1 MDLHRHPYGPQIL
14 LLLRTAM
21 IVFIATVVIGI
32 LNGIDAIEFSHKV
45 LLTHVHVGT
54 LGWLTLSVFAAAIW
68 LFGDPGSAGWRA
80 SAPRVLAPT
89 AAVAVV
95 AYNLAFLTTIGY
107 VRPIIGALTLAV
119 IVAFLI
125 WAAVQGSATGMST
138 VKWGFL
144 VALASS
150 VTGGVV
156 GVLWGI
162 LLASNGDVRALPT
175 DGEGAHPATMVV
187 GFLVPVATALIEWW
201 LRPEEVTARTSR
213 GGFVQIILLFLGGLS
228 LAIGVL
234 LDVLPLI
241 LLNLPF
247 EIVAVVIFL
256 VRNRRSLMEVSFAK
270 PTATPFLAAGAV
282 WIVVNLGM
290 LFYLISNYAED
301 FEQTPARLMLALDHT
316 MFIGVMTNALL
327 GFLLVATG
335 ARRDE
340 VLPWAD
346 RVAFWLMN
354 VGLAGFWFGLVLDDA
369 APKRL
374 FTPLMGVGILL
385 AIAVYLTRSFEV
397 EEPAEV
403 ISV

>member
-213 GGFVQIILLFLGGLS
+213 GGFVQMILLFLGGLS

-290 LFYLISNYAED
+290 L
-301 FEQTPARLMLALDHT
+301 
-316 MFIGVMTNALL
+316 
-327 GFLLVATG
+327 
-335 ARRDE
+335 
-340 VLPWAD
+340 
-346 RVAFWLMN
+346 
-354 VGLAGFWFGLVLDDA
+354 
-369 APKRL
+369 
-374 FTPLMGVGILL
+374 
-385 AIAVYLTRSFEV
+385 
-397 EEPAEV
+397 
-403 ISV
+403 